1 MFQKYRKNVFSQNG
15 EDGVLLEILKRL
27 KLKSKNKWC
36 CEFGAWD
43 GIHGSNTFNLVKNLD
58 YKAVYIEGD
67 KKRFKDLVS
76 TSKKF
81 PKIICFN
88 NYVNHKRKSLTS
100 LDKLLKKTKIIK
112 NFDVLSI
119 DIDSF
124 DLAVW
129 KSLKSYRPKIVVIE
143 INSGII
149 PGVKQMHSSS
159 KIGNSFTST
168 LNYASEAKYQL
179 VCHTGNCIFVD
190 KKYIKKINIKKVF
203 LNNKNADLLFDYSWI
218 NKKDF
223 FFKKIIKKIL
233 PTNVIEFLRKIKKNL
248 TRLI

>member
-1 MFQKYRKNVFSQNG
+1 MFQKYKKNIFSQNG
-15 EDGVLLEILKRL
+15 EDGVLLELLKRL
-27 KLKSKNKWC
+27 KLNSKNRWC

-43 GIHGSNTFNLVKNLD
+43 GIHGSNTFNLVKNLN

-67 KKRFKDLVS
+67 KKRYKDLVS

-81 PKIICFN
+81 PKIFPFN
-88 NYVNHKRKSLTS
+88 EYVSHKKKSSAS
-100 LDKLLKKTKIIK
+100 LDKILKKTNIIK

-129 KSLKSYRPKIVVIE
+129 KSLKNYQPKIVVIE
-143 INSGII
+143 INSGIK
-149 PGVKQMHSSS
+149 PGVKQIHSSL
-159 KIGNSFTST
+159 KTGNSFTST

-190 KKYIKKINIKKVF
+190 KKYVRKINVKKYF
-203 LNNKNADLLFDYSWI
+203 LNNKNSDLLFDYSWI
-218 NKKDF
+218 NKKEF
-223 FFKKIIKKIL
+223 FLKKIIKKFL
-233 PTNVIEFLRKIKKNL
+233 PRRAVEFLRNVKSIL
-248 TRLI
+248 IRLI